1 MGVPVSP
8 DTGIYITQY
17 SLLPNTVLL
26 PSTTCS
32 DNIITQDEEKVYT
45 IFYIIWEQ
53 DPDMTGTITDRDR
66 VRVGN

>member
-8 DTGIYITQY
+8 DTEIYITQY

-26 PSTTCS
+26 PSTTCP
-32 DNIITQDEEKVYT
+32 DNITQDEEEVYT
-45 IFYIIWEQ
+45 IDYIIWGQ
-53 DPDMTGTITDRDR
+53 DPNMTGTITDRNR

>member
-32 DNIITQDEEKVYT
+32 DNITQDEEEVYT
-45 IFYIIWEQ
+45 IDYIIREQ
-53 DPDMTGTITDRDR
+53 DPDMTGTITNRNR